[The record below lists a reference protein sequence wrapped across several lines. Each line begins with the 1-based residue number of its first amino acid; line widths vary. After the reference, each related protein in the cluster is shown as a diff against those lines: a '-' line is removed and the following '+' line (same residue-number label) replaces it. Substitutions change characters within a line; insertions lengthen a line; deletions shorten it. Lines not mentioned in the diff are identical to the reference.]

1 MDKRWAAIICA
12 VLLTSGLLTSGCGS
26 ATSESERS
34 VAGFRLH
41 PAVGDSP
48 PASAAPVATG
58 AAGDLEGLGAAP
70 VPTTS
75 RQPVG
80 APTPETAKTS
90 PDGRAVPGRPDPARV
105 TTPAAR
111 VGASTGDE
119 APATSSGGQPAGPA
133 APAPRRQKSEIVFG
147 SFGVE
152 SGVLTAITAGAAPGI
167 RAWVGD
173 VNSRGGLGGHPVR
186 IIFAEDGGDPGRAQ
200 AIVRQ
205 MVEQDHI
212 MALFFP
218 YGVGTIDP
226 VLPYLESVG
235 IPVYGGQLG
244 ADFKADYSPM
254 VFNLFT
260 GADKALA
267 WELILNVT
275 TQSDRRNAAV
285 LYCREALICQHQR
298 DKIKEYLPYDGMR
311 IVYEAQVTLASPD
324 YTAEA
329 LSAQRAGA
337 DVVLAFLDINSIA
350 RFVKS
355 AQRQG
360 YQPVVSTAHQV
371 QSDLALPVAKDLEG
385 LLASSVTAPYDS
397 PQMADYRMALARYQP
412 RAVKSTYGAAA
423 YTAGRL
429 LESRIAPSLD
439 DDPTSAEFIEAL
451 YSLRNETFGG
461 LLPGVT
467 FPRDKDRSQVNM
479 CAIPVRLTSGRW
491 IPSSASFA
499 CTPGWRPR

>member
-1 MDKRWAAIICA
+1 MNGNWRAVICA
-12 VLLTSGLLTSGCGS
+12 LLLATGCGS
-26 ATSESERS
+26 ATSERERA

-41 PAVGDSP
+41 PATSDTP
-48 PASAAPVATG
+48 PVSTGQPATG
-58 AAGDLEGLGAAP
+58 AVSDLEGPGTPAAF
-70 VPTTS
+70 PTS
-75 RQPVG
+75 KAPVG
-80 APTPETAKTS
+80 APTPDAAKTT
-90 PDGRAVPGRPDPARV
+90 PDGRGVPGRADPAQA
-105 TTPAAR
+105 TAPAAR
-111 VGASTGDE
+111 AAASVGKV
-119 APATSSGGQPAGPA
+119 APAASDGARPTAPPAS
-133 APAPRRQKSEIVFG
+133 APPQQKSEILFG
-147 SFGVE
+147 SYGVE

-173 VNSRGGLGGHPVR
+173 VNSRGGLNGHPVR
-186 IIFAEDGGDPGRAQ
+186 VIFAEDGGDPGRAQ

-298 DKIKEYLPYDGMR
+298 DQIKQYLPYDGMR

-360 YQPVVSTAHQV
+360 YEPVVSTAHQV
-371 QSDLALPVAKDLEG
+371 QSDLALPLAKDLEG

-397 PQMADYRMALARYQP
+397 PQMADYRMALAKYQP

-429 LESRIAPSLD
+429 LEARIAPSLD
-439 DDPTSAEFIEAL
+439 DTPTSAEFIEAL
-451 YSLRNETFGG
+451 YTLRNETFGG
-461 LLPGVT
+461 LLPGIT

-479 CAIPVRLTSGRW
+479 CAIPVKLTGGRW

-499 CTPGWRPR
+499 CTPGWKAH